1 MHNRGLTNMLRD
13 IIGFFKVLFYI
24 IVIASVVVLWFT
36 LPTLIELWLIVAE
49 LKAIATTLGTI

>member
-1 MHNRGLTNMLRD
+1 MLRD